1 MPVMLPV
8 SNLLRLAAALLG
20 ALSRRLAAAAA
31 SWCPPPLEPD
41 DHLLRDIGK
50 SRAELLGLLRGQ
62 EAEPRRRR
70 NAPPPA
76 ALRVV
81 AGFAPIAPR
90 ERGENRQPPG

>member
-1 MPVMLPV
+1 MPPV
-8 SNLLRLAAALLG
+8 SIPLRLAAALLG

-31 SWCPPPLEPD
+31 RWCPPPLQPD
-41 DHLLRDIGK
+41 DHLLRDIGR
-50 SRAELLGLLRGQ
+50 SRAELLGLLRG
-62 EAEPRRRR
+62 EKAESRRRR

-81 AGFAPIAPR
+81 AGFAPAAAPR